1 MGTFRELFVYKKGF
15 SLLMEIFELSKNFP
29 KEEIYSLTSQIRRS
43 SRSVCSSI
51 GEAYKKRKYPNHFIS
66 KLSDAAME
74 NSETQVWLDVA
85 LGCEYISEEK
95 YKSLDKQCEEVGKL
109 LTYMMNNPTK
119 FS

>member
-1 MGTFRELFVYKKGF
+1 MGKFRELIAYKKGF
-15 SLLMEIFELSKNFP
+15 SLLMEIFEMTKTFP
-29 KEEIYSLTSQIRRS
+29 KEETYSLTSQIRRS
-43 SRSVCSSI
+43 SRSVCSCI

-85 LGCEYISEEK
+85 LGCNYISTEK
-95 YKSLDKQCEEVGKL
+95 IEILDEQCEEIAKL
-109 LTYMMNNPTK
+109 LTYMMNNPAK

>member
-1 MGTFRELFVYKKGF
+1 MGKFRELIAYKKGF
-15 SLLMEIFELSKNFP
+15 SLLMEIFELSKDFP
-29 KEEIYSLTSQIRRS
+29 KEEIYSLTSQMRRS

-51 GEAYKKRKYPNHFIS
+51 GEAYKKRQYPNHFVS

-85 LGCEYISEEK
+85 LGCKYISEER
-95 YKSLDKQCEEVGKL
+95 YKLLDESCEEISRL
-109 LTYMMNNPTK
+109 LTYMINNPKK

>member
-1 MGTFRELFVYKKGF
+1 
-15 SLLMEIFELSKNFP
+15 MEIFEITKEFP
-29 KEEIYSLTSQIRRS
+29 KEELYSLTSQIRRS

-51 GEAYKKRKYPNHFIS
+51 GEAYKKRKYEKHFVS

-85 LGCEYISEEK
+85 LSCKYISEEQF
-95 YKSLDKQCEEVGKL
+95 SLLDIQCEEVSKL
-109 LTYMMNNPTK
+109 LTYMINNPIK

>member
-1 MGTFRELFVYKKGF
+1 
-15 SLLMEIFELSKNFP
+15 
-29 KEEIYSLTSQIRRS
+29 LTSQIRRS

-85 LGCEYISEEK
+85 LGCEYISPEK
-95 YKSLDKQCEEVGKL
+95 YKSLDEQCEEVSKL
-109 LTYMMNNPTK
+109 LTYMINNPAK